1 MVGPSDGIGHKGL
14 VLTKPLVRCADRS
27 AERHGPSAANLSI
40 FAQGLCV
47 SCSRGDRFTLC
58 SWAYWRGP
66 NPCSC
71 AYNIKVC
78 KISSPKIFFI
88 QPSSNSW
95 RPLPANHNN
104 ILIAWVSFCF
114 HKPSSTSIMHS
125 MRSRNRKHQAGQ
137 LTKRSDQSNTMSAKC
152 DRVAAA
158 RPRVDHDQIA
168 RAAGDRKHELQALVR
183 GLNQA
188 RSYSITASL
197 GVKNRKRLERLKSP
211 FYSKLNKKREFN
223 PSNTI
228 RFYVF

>member
-1 MVGPSDGIGHKGL
+1 
-14 VLTKPLVRCADRS
+14 
-27 AERHGPSAANLSI
+27 
-40 FAQGLCV
+40 
-47 SCSRGDRFTLC
+47 
-58 SWAYWRGP
+58 
-66 NPCSC
+66 
-71 AYNIKVC
+71 
-78 KISSPKIFFI
+78 
-88 QPSSNSW
+88 
-95 RPLPANHNN
+95 
-104 ILIAWVSFCF
+104 
-114 HKPSSTSIMHS
+114 
-125 MRSRNRKHQAGQ
+125 
-137 LTKRSDQSNTMSAKC
+137 MSAKC

-197 GVKNRKRLERLKSP
+197 GVKNRKRLEGLKSP